1 MTRCCNVNTTKYEMR
16 TSDPRT
22 KIDYLLPSTRAIA
35 SKVVPGH
42 AQSVHD
48 HKLVGMSSE
57 TILFTQESV
66 DASGGSK
73 KGGVS
78 GEAKLEARRKR
89 PPKRPIDQT
98 RARHVSSRSHLVL
111 LFVRPPCVSQ
121 QPMDFLIDD
130 GLLSIGT
137 TDRIGPPTTG
147 PGEQI
152 VMLFDGTDTVCL
164 GGSSRLPRSHV
175 TGGVLCRL
183 FFSSTAVRLTITS
196 DGGT

>member
-1 MTRCCNVNTTKYEMR
+1 LIIF
-16 TSDPRT
+16 S
-22 KIDYLLPSTRAIA
+22 LPQGTPRAIA

-78 GEAKLEARRKR
+78 GEAKLEARRKP

-98 RARHVSSRSHLVL
+98 RARHVSSRRHFVL

-121 QPMDFLIDD
+121 QPWIFLSMVVCFRLAQRIELDLRLRD
-130 GLLSIGT
+130 RENKLSCCLTGRTRCALAAQAAYHAARSRAESCVGFFFLALLSNS
-137 TDRIGPPTTG
+137 
-147 PGEQI
+147 
-152 VMLFDGTDTVCL
+152 L
-164 GGSSRLPRSHV
+164 
-175 TGGVLCRL
+175 
-183 FFSSTAVRLTITS
+183 
-196 DGGT
+196 